1 MNKFIE
7 EILNNNDIM
16 QFCFYEDKYKFDQ
29 EYINDS
35 FKEIRTWCDDRMNF
49 ILDNIEVLYITHERH
64 LTCLMDNK
72 YIVYFDDE
80 YSFFYMC
87 HGFENIPE
95 IIKKDEYDVKWL
107 QAVAIKQNKDYDN
120 SFVEYKQMCDKHNI
134 NPKLIINE
142 QEFEDYLK
150 SNGV

>member
-1 MNKFIE
+1 MDKFIE
-7 EILNNNDIM
+7 EVLNNNDVM
-16 QFCFYEDKYKFDQ
+16 ELCFYEGKNKFDK

-35 FKEIRTWCDDRMNF
+35 FKKMRTWSDDRMKF
-49 ILDNIEVLYITHERH
+49 ILDNIEVLYITQNRH

-87 HGFENIPE
+87 HEFENIPE
-95 IIKKDEYDVKWL
+95 IIKQDEIINEKNIIRTKKRNLDL
-107 QAVAIKQNKDYDN
+107 NKIQFN
-120 SFVEYKQMCDKHNI
+120 YKQICDKHNI

-142 QEFEDYLK
+142 QEFENYLTK
-150 SNGV
+150 NGV

>member
-7 EILNNNDIM
+7 EVLNNHDIM
-16 QFCFYEDKYKFDQ
+16 EFCFYEDKYKFDQ

-35 FKEIRTWCDDRMNF
+35 FKEMRTWCDDRMKF
-49 ILDNIEVLYITHERH
+49 ILNNIEILYITHTRY
-64 LTCLMDNK
+64 LICLMNNK

-95 IIKKDEYDVKWL
+95 IIK
-107 QAVAIKQNKDYDN
+107 QNKKHVNWLIIGTKEKGLSYDN
-120 SFVEYKQMCDKHNI
+120 LFVEYKQICDKHNI

>member
-7 EILNNNDIM
+7 EVLSNNDVM
-16 QFCFYEDKYKFDQ
+16 EFCFYEDKYKFDQ

-35 FKEIRTWCDDRMNF
+35 FKEMRTWCDDRMKF
-49 ILDNIEVLYITHERH
+49 ILNNIEILYITHERH

-95 IIKKDEYDVKWL
+95 IIKQEKDQVEWLKVGVKEKNL
-107 QAVAIKQNKDYDN
+107 NYDN
-120 SFVEYKQMCDKHNI
+120 LFIEYKQICDKHNI

-142 QEFEDYLK
+142 QEFEDYLTN
-150 SNGV
+150 NGV

>member
-7 EILNNNDIM
+7 EVLNNNDIM
-16 QFCFYEDKYKFDQ
+16 QFCFYEDKYKFVQ

-35 FKEIRTWCDDRMNF
+35 FKEMRTWCDDRMKF
-49 ILDNIEVLYITHERH
+49 ILDNIEILYITHERH
-64 LTCLMDNK
+64 LTCLIDNK

-95 IIKKDEYDVKWL
+95 VIKQEKDQVEWL
-107 QAVAIKQNKDYDN
+107 QAVAIKQNKNYNN
-120 SFVEYKQMCDKHNI
+120 SFIEYKQICDKHNI
-134 NPKLIINE
+134 KQILIVNE

-150 SNGV
+150 RNGV

>member
-1 MNKFIE
+1 MDKFIE
-7 EILNNNDIM
+7 EVLNNNDVM
-16 QFCFYEDKYKFDQ
+16 EFCFYEGKNKFDK

-35 FKEIRTWCDDRMNF
+35 FKKMRTWSDDRMKF
-49 ILDNIEVLYITHERH
+49 ILDNIEILYITHERH
-64 LTCLMDNK
+64 LTCLIDNK

-95 IIKKDEYDVKWL
+95 VIKQEKDQVEWL
-107 QAVAIKQNKDYDN
+107 QAVAIKQNKNYNN
-120 SFVEYKQMCDKHNI
+120 SFIEYKQICDKHNI
-134 NPKLIINE
+134 KQILIVNE

-150 SNGV
+150 RNGV

>member
-7 EILNNNDIM
+7 EVLNNNNVM
-16 QFCFYEDKYKFDQ
+16 EFCFYEDKYKFDQ

-35 FKEIRTWCDDRMNF
+35 FKEMRTWCDDRMKF
-49 ILDNIEVLYITHERH
+49 ILNNIEILYITHTRY
-64 LTCLMDNK
+64 LICLMDNK

-95 IIKKDEYDVKWL
+95 IIKQNAKHVNWL
-107 QAVAIKQNKDYDN
+107 KVGAKEKNLNYDN
-120 SFVEYKQMCDKHNI
+120 LFIEYKQICDKHNI
-134 NPKLIINE
+134 NQKLIINE

-150 SNGV
+150 NNGV

>member
-7 EILNNNDIM
+7 EVLNNNDIM

-35 FKEIRTWCDDRMNF
+35 FKEMRTWCDDRMKF
-49 ILDNIEVLYITHERH
+49 ILDNIEILYITHERH

-80 YSFFYMC
+80 YSFFQADT
-87 HGFENIPE
+87 EQ
-95 IIKKDEYDVKWL
+95 IID
-107 QAVAIKQNKDYDN
+107 
-120 SFVEYKQMCDKHNI
+120 I
-134 NPKLIINE
+134 N
-142 QEFEDYLK
+142 
-150 SNGV
+150 

>member
-7 EILNNNDIM
+7 EVLNNNNVM
-16 QFCFYEDKYKFDQ
+16 EFCFYEDKYKFDK

-35 FKEIRTWCDDRMNF
+35 FKEMRTWCDDRMKF
-49 ILDNIEVLYITHERH
+49 ILNNIEILYITHTRY
-64 LTCLMDNK
+64 LICLMDNK

-95 IIKKDEYDVKWL
+95 IIKQEKDQVEWLKVGVKEKNL
-107 QAVAIKQNKDYDN
+107 NYDN
-120 SFVEYKQMCDKHNI
+120 LFIEYKQICDKHNI
-134 NPKLIINE
+134 NQKLIINE
-142 QEFEDYLK
+142 QEFEDYLTN
-150 SNGV
+150 NGV